1 LCSKGAIIF
10 AKLAGNVMNEE
21 DVPAKLKHFNAQFA
35 MVPQWSMAGP
45 HGFASG
51 GQQSC
56 MSSLIDTSWVM
67 DMSAWS
73 GVFELTPAAAA
84 AGSIATDR
92 LTRTARMVRPM
103 LMDQASRKVAAF
115 LVSRSSDDFARF
127 PSKSFV
133 AEAV

>member
-21 DVPAKLKHFNAQFA
+21 DVPAKLKHFNAQVP

-56 MSSLIDTSWVM
+56 MSSLIDTSSVM
-67 DMSAWS
+67 DMSARS
-73 GVFELTPAAAA
+73 GDFELTPAPAA

-92 LTRTARMVRPM
+92 LTKSATMVRPM
-103 LMDQASRKVAAF
+103 LMDQASRKIAAF
-115 LVSRSSDDFARF
+115 PTSRSSDDFARC
-127 PSKSFV
+127 PSMER
-133 AEAV
+133 A

>member
-1 LCSKGAIIF
+1 
-10 AKLAGNVMNEE
+10 M
-21 DVPAKLKHFNAQFA
+21 
-35 MVPQWSMAGP
+35 
-45 HGFASG
+45 G

-56 MSSLIDTSWVM
+56 MSSLIDTSSVM
-67 DMSAWS
+67 DMYGLS
-73 GVFELTPAAAA
+73 GDFEFTPAPTA